1 MLGNDEKPDGLLF
14 GLWVS
19 LMLIGVAMV
28 FSASTTMIGS
38 DIDVKSFYLKQIVW
52 VVFSFLMV
60 IGFLRVPYRIFE
72 VFVVPVYGAVLL
84 LLGVV
89 LLLPA
94 VKGAHRWIDLG
105 WFRLQPSEFAKLFTI
120 LFTARMLSQPNLS
133 DWKKLFRAM
142 MCFILPA
149 ILVLM
154 EPDLGTTLI
163 FMATFLVMLLA
174 SGFPMLYMLVLVSP
188 LISIIC
194 VVSLP
199 LFGVW
204 IVALGYLLWRARF
217 SWLVIVVVLAGNI
230 FFYLLTPALW
240 DHLKPYQQGRV
251 LTFLDPTRD
260 PLGAGYQILQARI
273 AVGSGSFFGK
283 GFLHGTQK
291 NLDFLPERHTD
302 FIFSVIGEEF
312 GFLGALIVIV
322 LFCLFLLRVARV
334 LGKLYI
340 REHRIAVTGILTFIA
355 FQVIINI
362 GMNIGMFPTTG
373 IPLPF
378 ISYGG
383 SNLMINSLSV
393 GIILKCMMERTF
405 I

>member
-1 MLGNDEKPDGLLF
+1 
-14 GLWVS
+14 
-19 LMLIGVAMV
+19 
-28 FSASTTMIGS
+28 
-38 DIDVKSFYLKQIVW
+38 
-52 VVFSFLMV
+52 
-60 IGFLRVPYRIFE
+60 
-72 VFVVPVYGAVLL
+72 
-84 LLGVV
+84 
-89 LLLPA
+89 
-94 VKGAHRWIDLG
+94 
-105 WFRLQPSEFAKLFTI
+105 
-120 LFTARMLSQPNLS
+120 
-133 DWKKLFRAM
+133 
-142 MCFILPA
+142 
-149 ILVLM
+149 
-154 EPDLGTTLI
+154 
-163 FMATFLVMLLA
+163 
-174 SGFPMLYMLVLVSP
+174 
-188 LISIIC
+188 
-194 VVSLP
+194 